1 MIEKILDYDTI
12 VIQKVIKAREL
23 TVSVFGSPKQTAEIL
38 AITEI
43 QHTHEFFDIEAK
55 YDPKT
60 LEVTPAPIPEGVAE
74 KLRTM
79 TIQVYAAFALA
90 DFARADY
97 LRDGED
103 IYFLE
108 VNTIPGMTAN
118 SIVPRAC
125 EHSRF
130 GSFSKFVEYI
140 IQSK

>member
-1 MIEKILDYDTI
+1 M
-12 VIQKVIKAREL
+12 IQKVVKAREL
-23 TVSVFGSPKQTAEIL
+23 TVSVFAAAKNDPEVL

-60 LEVTPAPIPEGVAE
+60 LEVTPAPIPEDVAE
-74 KLRTM
+74 KLKVLTL
-79 TIQVYAAFALA
+79 QVFAAFNLA
-90 DFARADY
+90 DFARVDY
-97 LRDGED
+97 LRDGEN

-130 GSFSKFVEYI
+130 GSFSKFIDMI
-140 IQSK
+140 IKSK